1 MSKYELTLEA
11 YNKRVAKLVRAQK
24 DAMRKVHQLHVKL
37 QRGNRKTGQNCW
49 TVSFL
54 PVVDCKNC
62 KQCGT
67 NCYDLKADCI
77 YPAVIA
83 DRAKNS
89 AIHKADPDRFW
100 AEVDAEVK
108 ANFVRELRINVG
120 GDLNDDDFAY
130 VAKLGRQNKNTT
142 ILFFTKNY
150 KGINE
155 FLDHHR
161 FPKNVRP
168 IMSTWEGLKMVN
180 PHGLPQS
187 HLLYDD
193 GRTTAPEYGAYYCGG
208 NCSECAFKGEGCWTL
223 KKHEHVIFHAH

>member
-24 DAMRKVHQLHVKL
+24 DAMRNVHQLHVKL

-54 PVVDCKNC
+54 PVVDCNNC
-62 KQCGT
+62 KKCGT

-89 AIHKADPDRFW
+89 AIHKAEPDRFW

-130 VAKLGRQNKNTT
+130 VAKLGRQNPRTM

-168 IMSTWEGLKMVN
+168 IMSTWPGLKMQN
-180 PHGLPQS
+180 KHNLPQS
-187 HLLYDD
+187 HLLYED
-193 GRTTAPEYGAYYCGG
+193 GTTTGPEWSFYCGG
-208 NCSECAFKGEGCWTL
+208 NCSRCAFEENGCWNL
-223 KKHEHVIFHAH
+223 KRGEHVLFRVH